1 MEKLIKEE
9 ILRIS
14 ELMKLRSLNESVYNE
29 CERFSEDPK
38 KMTMCK
44 KIAGLKSWIHKDD
57 GLGLK
62 RIINNKLKSLVTDI
76 PENLKQ
82 QFIKGADL
90 LLSNGKISQ
99 RERDYFVNNKVN
111 GGKLIYINGEWQPI
125 NKLNTNYS
133 DLSEMLTDMIFRGG
147 DNAKPIIEK
156 IFTNPK
162 VGLLEIKP
170 YLSRLIDKYF
180 DDVDTL
186 NDYTKNI
193 QRSSKIGETAED
205 KVKEELESK
214 GFTTEYSGGN
224 GDLIDMSFG
233 TDLIMSSPE
242 YGFKTIQVKN
252 TERAWN
258 KSDSYSYVDWVI
270 IANPFTIY
278 NNKTKEKI
286 EI

>member
-9 ILRIS
+9 ISRIT
-14 ELMKLRSLNESVYNE
+14 ELMKLRSLNESIYNE

-38 KMTMCK
+38 KLGMCK

-76 PENLKQ
+76 PEELKQ

-125 NKLNTNYS
+125 NKLNTNYL

-156 IFTNPK
+156 ILTNPK

-180 DDVDTL
+180 DDVETL